1 MGRPGARST
10 LGSTADR
17 ANQPVAV
24 HPTGRSATDS
34 ERESGIL
41 TSPNRIAFVVPNFVT
56 ANDTAANRVP
66 LTTRQKYELAW
77 VSTYDISAHLG
88 NLLESSIQ
96 QWTNGE
102 PHYGRNLAAFGKRF
116 AASEGD
122 QATSSLFIHGL
133 LPSLLK
139 EDPRYFRLGKGSSG
153 ARLYRAVTRAFVI
166 RTDAGGHT
174 FNTPAIL
181 GQLMQAGISNFYYP
195 PQDRS
200 VSGTVKDLGINIVYD
215 AVFNVLKEF
224 YPDVLNKLKRQHTT
238 APPAN
243 VHRLFAV
250 DPRQPAY
257 ADLVER
263 VGGLRIMDDVGI
275 KVHPTC
281 AQVHIC
287 VQ

>member
-1 MGRPGARST
+1 MPPCRRGNAAYAGLFLLLLMGAMPSVGRAQDQPLDEPSDQPQTQPTTQPPSTPPAASRP
-10 LGSTADR
+10 
-17 ANQPVAV
+17 
-24 HPTGRSATDS
+24 DS
-34 ERESGIL
+34 GEENGIL
-41 TSPNRIAFVVPNFVT
+41 ASPNRIAFVMPNFVT

-77 VSTYDISAHLG
+77 VSTYDSSAHFG

-102 PHYGRNLAAFGKRF
+102 PHYGTNLAAFGKRF
-116 AASEGD
+116 AAAEGD

-139 EDPRYFRLGKGSSG
+139 EDPRYFRLGKGSAA
-153 ARLYRAVTRAFVI
+153 ARLYRAVTRAVVI

-200 VSGTVKDLGINIVYD
+200 VNGTVKDLGINVVYD
-215 AVFNVLKEF
+215 AAFNILKEF
-224 YPDVLNKLKRQHTT
+224 YPDVLNKLKRGQATT
-238 APPAN
+238 SPAISP
-243 VHRLFAV
+243 HSG
-250 DPRQPAY
+250 P
-257 ADLVER
+257 
-263 VGGLRIMDDVGI
+263 
-275 KVHPTC
+275 
-281 AQVHIC
+281 
-287 VQ
+287 

>member
-1 MGRPGARST
+1 MRNCQRCAVAYAGVFLLGLMGAMPSAARAQDRPPDQPSDEPRIQPPDQSGPTAPATPRSDSD
-10 LGSTADR
+10 GE
-17 ANQPVAV
+17 
-24 HPTGRSATDS
+24 SA
-34 ERESGIL
+34 IL
-41 TSPNRIAFVVPNFVT
+41 ASPNRIAFVVPNFVT

-77 VSTYDISAHLG
+77 VSTYDISAHFG

-116 AASEGD
+116 AAAEGD

-139 EDPRYFRLGKGSSG
+139 EDPRYFRLGKGSAA
-153 ARLYRAVTRAFVI
+153 ARLYRAVTRAVVI

-200 VSGTVKDLGINIVYD
+200 VNGTVKDLGINVVYD
-215 AVFNVLKEF
+215 AAFNILKEF
-224 YPDVLNKLKRQHTT
+224 YPDVLNKLKRGQATT
-238 APPAN
+238 SPAISP
-243 VHRLFAV
+243 HSG
-250 DPRQPAY
+250 P
-257 ADLVER
+257 
-263 VGGLRIMDDVGI
+263 
-275 KVHPTC
+275 
-281 AQVHIC
+281 
-287 VQ
+287 

>member
-1 MGRPGARST
+1 
-10 LGSTADR
+10 
-17 ANQPVAV
+17 
-24 HPTGRSATDS
+24 
-34 ERESGIL
+34 
-41 TSPNRIAFVVPNFVT
+41 VVPNFVT

-77 VSTYDISAHLG
+77 VSTYDISAHFG

-139 EDPRYFRLGKGSSG
+139 EDPRYFRLGKGSAG
-153 ARLYRAVTRAFVI
+153 ARLFRAVTRAVVI

-181 GQLMQAGISNFYYP
+181 GQLMQAGVSNFYYP
-195 PQDRS
+195 RQDRS
-200 VSGTVKDLGINIVYD
+200 VNGTVKDLGINVVYD
-215 AVFNVLKEF
+215 AAFNILKEF
-224 YPDVLNKLKRQHTT
+224 YPDVLSKLKRSHATT
-238 APPAN
+238 SPASG
-243 VHRLFAV
+243 
-250 DPRQPAY
+250 PQ
-257 ADLVER
+257 
-263 VGGLRIMDDVGI
+263 GGRR
-275 KVHPTC
+275 
-281 AQVHIC
+281 
-287 VQ
+287 

>member
-1 MGRPGARST
+1 MSSCRRRGVLCAAVFLLLLMPGVGWT
-10 LGSTADR
+10 QD
-17 ANQPVAV
+17 QPPDQPAIQ
-24 HPTGRSATDS
+24 ATDHS
-34 ERESGIL
+34 PSAPAAGQPADPGGENGIL
-41 TSPNRIAFVVPNFVT
+41 ASPNRIAFVVPNFVT

-66 LTTRQKYELAW
+66 LTSRQKYELAW

-102 PHYGRNLAAFGKRF
+102 PHYGRNLTAFGKRF

-139 EDPRYFRLGKGSSG
+139 EDPRYFRLGKGSAG
-153 ARLYRAVTRAFVI
+153 ARLFRAVTRAVVI

-195 PQDRS
+195 AQDRS
-200 VSGTVKDLGINIVYD
+200 VSGTVKDLGINVVYD
-215 AVFNVLKEF
+215 AAFNILKEF
-224 YPDVLNKLKRQHTT
+224 YPDVLDKLKRKHTT
-238 APPAN
+238 ASPATSP
-243 VHRLFAV
+243 HEAAA
-250 DPRQPAY
+250 PQ
-257 ADLVER
+257 
-263 VGGLRIMDDVGI
+263 
-275 KVHPTC
+275 
-281 AQVHIC
+281 
-287 VQ
+287 